1 MSSWVTVKNDL
12 IAFAE
17 SHLQLNAVGFGDP
30 LAIGT
35 DNTINLR
42 TTDRDRVVYPLLF
55 VDAQSAAMPMG
66 STNLTISVLVMD
78 RVADLRGLDSTVT
91 GSVVYRWT
99 DNEDEVLSDTL
110 RIMQDFVADF
120 TDDPAKDYTIIGSVS
135 ATRFVEARDD
145 KVAGWQATVVLE
157 LPFSRNVCQIPT
169 S

>member
-1 MSSWVTVKNDL
+1 MSSWVQVKNDL
-12 IAFAE
+12 IAFAA
-17 SHLQLNAVGFGDP
+17 SHLQINSVGFGDP

-42 TTDRDRVVYPLLF
+42 TSDRDRVVYPLLF
-55 VDAQSAAMPMG
+55 IDAQSASMPMG
-66 STNLTISVLVMD
+66 ATNLTCSVLVMD
-78 RVADLRGLDSTVT
+78 RVADLRGLDASIS
-91 GSVVYRWT
+91 GDIRYRWT

-120 TDDPAKDYTIIGSVS
+120 TDDPDKDYTITGSVS

-157 LPFSRNVCQIPT
+157 LPYSRNVCQIPT
-169 S
+169 T

>member
-30 LAIGT
+30 LSIGT
-35 DNTINLR
+35 DNVLNLR
-42 TTDRDRVVYPLLF
+42 TSDRDRVVYPLLF

-66 STNLTISVLVMD
+66 ATNLTVSVLVMD
-78 RVADLRGLDSTVT
+78 RVADLRGLDANVS
-91 GSVVYRWT
+91 GSLVYRWT

-120 TDDPAKDYTIIGSVS
+120 TDDPAKDYTIIGSVN

-145 KVAGWQATVVLE
+145 KVAGWQATVVFE